1 MRSVS
6 VSEAKAKLSE
16 LLRAAE
22 RGETVLIV
30 RHGRAVARLTPPSPW
45 PDGVAEAPER
55 TTAIDLDA
63 LERDGVVRGPASA
76 PDRGL
81 LDRPDL
87 AVPPSEGVLERMLR
101 DLDEDR
107 EEHAARPGGKER
119 GGA

>member
-30 RHGRAVARLTPPSPW
+30 RHGRAVARLGPPSPW
-45 PDGVAEAPER
+45 PDGVAEAP
-55 TTAIDLDA
+55 AVSIDLDA
-63 LERDGVVRGPASA
+63 LERDGVVNRPSTAPAA
-76 PDRGL
+76 DL
-81 LDRPDL
+81 LDRPEL
-87 AVPPSEGVLERMLR
+87 ALPTSEGLLERMLD

-107 EEHAARPGGKER
+107 DG
-119 GGA
+119 